1 MDLLNNLS
9 KNILTLVPKNNRKH
23 INQDNIIA
31 VLLLI
36 TSLYIYNKK
45 PTALIGLLVHPFSQ
59 VILVGMVLYCLNN
72 KQSSL
77 AVGIAFIFIVTI
89 LINNEN
95 KVENILPIEKREHFK
110 DKKEEDS
117 DDDEE
122 EDSDDEDNEEE
133 FEDDDSDDE
142 SDDEEEKEKFSG
154 KPKKNLND
162 TFKNLHDAIH
172 QLETFINTPN

>member
-23 INQDNIIA
+23 INQDNIVA
-31 VLLLI
+31 VCLLI
-36 TSLYIYNKK
+36 TSLYIYHKK

-59 VILVGMVLYCLNN
+59 VILVGMVLYFLNN

-77 AVGIAFIFIVTI
+77 AVGTAFIFIVTI

-110 DKKEEDS
+110 DKKDDDS
-117 DDDEE
+117 DDEE

-142 SDDEEEKEKFSG
+142 EEDSDDEDEKK
-154 KPKKNLND
+154 KPKRY
-162 TFKNLHDAIH
+162 I
-172 QLETFINTPN
+172 